1 MASGMIVQTRPNIG
15 FSFEQLTITNAVQ
28 VLTPSKYAPTGAEN
42 TGGAS
47 SAFLTNYGAA
57 ILYTYEGTTPSATV
71 GHVLPDGGMLV
82 LTGQNQMSQFKCF
95 RQASTDSL
103 ISVTYE
109 RE

>member
-15 FSFEQLTITNAVQ
+15 YAFEQLTVTNSVQ
-28 VLTPSKYAPTGAEN
+28 VLTPSKYMAST
-42 TGGAS
+42 TIGGAS

-71 GHVLPDGGMLV
+71 GHVLPDGGVLV
-82 LTGQNQMSQFKCF
+82 LTGQNQMSQFKAF
-95 RQASTDSL
+95 RQGSTDSL
-103 ISVTYE
+103 ISITYE